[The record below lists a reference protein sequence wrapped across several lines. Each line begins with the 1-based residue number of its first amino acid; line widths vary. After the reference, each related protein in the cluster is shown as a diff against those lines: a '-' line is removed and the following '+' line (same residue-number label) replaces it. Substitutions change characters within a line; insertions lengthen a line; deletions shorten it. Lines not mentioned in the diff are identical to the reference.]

1 MNDTKTNNASNFVA
15 DMLVIWAALGDKPAF
30 VYLHKGEQEES
41 VISFGELAIKV
52 RQIAFNLLHEHHL
65 AEGNRVIMM
74 LPTGIEFVQYFF
86 ACIYAG
92 IIVVPM
98 DDTSNP
104 KKIDRLC
111 SVIVSTDAKLL
122 IINER
127 QASRINDAGAL
138 AGGITELVVEHQKH
152 TAHYADSRMNPQA
165 VAYLQFT
172 SGSTSTP
179 KGVVITHHN
188 LSHQTRLL
196 AESFAQSEHSVFV
209 SWLPLYH
216 DQGLVSG
223 LLLPASLGAT
233 SVLMSP
239 LAFAQKPIR
248 WLQAVAK
255 YKATTSGGPNFGFA
269 QLADLRLSATDKFDL
284 SSWTTAFCGAEPI
297 RMQVVHKFIDKYQAH
312 GFLPCSFIP
321 AYGLAESTLVATR
334 NKPLL
339 QERALALDIK
349 LPAEQW
355 RISEPPVSCGAAQL
369 GMDVQIVDPETETV
383 MPEGEIGEIWLSGP
397 SMALGYWRDGRI
409 CRQAFQ
415 RQIAS
420 IPQKG
425 FFATGDLGLT
435 FQGELYVTGRLDE
448 AFKLKG
454 KKIFFHELEASARHC
469 LPFNQHSAGSCAAVD
484 NLDDTVSLLIS
495 IKPALL
501 NELDI
506 KAEARHL
513 AEQLAFEH
521 DVLLTKV
528 YFVKERMPLTSSG
541 KLQRRQC
548 NRLFYHNGFSI
559 LEVVELDTRKVFQA
573 AADEQH
579 CSDELAAILCDLLR
593 AEDFYLSTGVKLH
606 SLGLS
611 SVEFI
616 QLQHKIES
624 TLGKVIELK
633 QLMSGLS
640 VGDLDKLIKVAPTD
654 STNSISAVRENKDI
668 PLPRNVV
675 DMLMADEVSGRGA
688 GYLFRTLAIRGP
700 LNQSLFEKSFTD
712 LVTSF
717 PILQSYFRKQHEQ
730 FELVYDSG
738 MAVSFRYVDKRNEQ
752 DTNIKQLLNKRVQS
766 IAKQQGG
773 QNHHME
779 VFQTDNQEFYV
790 LFAFHHAICDFW
802 SLAIYLN
809 AFMQTLTPHANRGNT
824 SGNIVDYSQYQQWYA
839 DYLLSAS
846 FGKDKEFWLAQHPI
860 QDAPV
865 ETRHEVHTL
874 PVAQCFELPARLCQ
888 QVHKQAKALA
898 VTQNSIFIVAY
909 ELALSI
915 YNCSRNIGYSLAL
928 ANRPHHSFADCLGMF
943 ANIVPSKS
951 NIADGIAV
959 ADYVRKKAAYLTDI
973 LCHQSFPISDLSPLT
988 VGTDKAVIGNLFHN
1002 TVYAFH
1008 RVPFK
1013 EQETGIG
1020 KLICGIPETVVWRG
1034 LRIHPITS
1042 YMKESVYHLHFS
1054 MLAQHNKIFCV
1065 IETDRRH
1072 ESHVQSFFDT
1082 FVSIL
1087 ELLIQRMS
1095 GDVSEI
1101 MQLAREAIIDPTL
1114 GCAKFELA
1122 TVAPL
1127 YLDAITQQLAYQ
1139 SSRDLIVYACDIKS
1153 PLSAGDFLSRVRAL
1167 ALHLSSVY
1175 AIGKGDI
1182 VATMVPRGANSG
1194 ISCLATLL
1202 AGGVY
1207 LPIESKLPI
1216 KRRNEILHIAGAKLV
1231 ICDADSHGIPADVDV
1246 LNIEK
1251 WQSSVAKDPDLTAIS
1266 LPTIDPTAP
1275 AYLIFTSG
1283 STGKPKGALIS
1294 HEAINNR
1301 LRWMQQQFSFGA
1313 GDVFIQ
1319 KTPLTFDV
1327 SVWEI
1332 LSPLLCGGKTVI
1344 LAAGDEKNP
1353 DKITRMI
1360 WKHRV
1365 TIAHFVPTML
1375 AIWLDSL
1382 SGRNNED
1389 GLRICICSGEHLM
1402 PSHAE
1407 AFHTYFAGQCELQ
1420 NLYGPTEAAIDVTY
1434 TDIKDNDVHIGS
1446 SAPGCRM
1453 LVLDD
1458 DDHPLPKGV
1467 NGHLWIE
1474 GIQVGLG
1481 YVGEPELTAQSF
1493 RPGPSGEKRYCT
1505 GDIAY
1510 WREDGNLALV
1520 GRLDSQIKLSGYRI
1534 ELAEIEKS
1542 ITGHPEVNQAVV
1554 LLAHENILVGFV
1566 QSSLAALDEQTLKSY
1581 LGNILP
1587 NYMIPNQILILQQ
1600 LPLQPNGK
1608 VNRRELV
1615 QLLADNAASQK
1626 AIVPSNEL
1634 EAACFAAWKRVLKV
1648 PVTHRNDDFFAKG
1661 GDSILALRLSAEL
1674 RAKGYQ
1680 CTVEHIFNKRTVGG
1694 IVQNT
1699 VSNNQV
1705 SLPFESAKPFT
1716 QLSEADAVKVPKPL
1730 LMDCYPLSLLQQNII
1745 YQSLNS
1751 SSYEIYVTT
1760 LRIEAELNPPLMERA
1775 IDFIVDRHP
1784 FLRGAIDVTNY
1795 SELVQLIYREIP
1807 CSLQVHDITGYN
1819 ATEQDAYLEQ
1829 WLENE
1834 KNTPFEWH
1842 LPPLWRLHV
1851 HQLDAYTF
1859 QLTFS
1864 EVSMDGWCVATVLS
1878 ELLEAYS
1885 RLLDRRTLSY
1895 PVIPIQYADFVAYER
1910 SVLQDPNHIQYWRRF
1925 VDEMQVTLV
1934 YDNPTFGVPVTNH
1947 DTRSNKRCR
1956 KVMVCEELDAIQA
1969 LAKKANVPLKHVLL
1983 AVHATVM
1990 ATLTGKGMI
1999 STGMEVN
2006 SRLESTGG
2014 DSMVGVFNNMV
2025 PLYVN
2030 LKNRDWLA
2038 LSQHCFAIE
2047 QEVLKFRRFPYNE
2060 IRKLNGNNDLFDTL
2074 FVFTHFHNY
2083 QSVLNAQN
2091 LAVTDHYASDQTYIP
2106 LTVHFNLNVE
2116 GTALSLLLD
2125 YEAQKLT
2132 DDQAQGI
2139 LHYYAEAIRRCTS
2152 QADSEVLNAC
2162 LLSAQELEFLT
2173 PSVIECSSERTVQRM
2188 LCEALSQQQN
2198 QIAVIDGEF
2207 EYSFA
2212 QLDKFT
2218 DVLAG
2223 QLMHFG
2229 SSPALVLCGTS
2240 VEVVIAIVACVKLGI
2255 PYIPLDPKT
2264 PKNRLVQIAKDSGA
2278 GCYLSTAEK
2287 HELASLA
2294 ISLVR
2299 VDVQQLQ
2306 ERPRP
2311 ALTPL
2316 PVHPMDIVYI
2326 IYTSGTS
2333 GEAKGVAVPQRA
2345 LVNYLHAALACYVS
2359 GNNGNN
2365 NIPLHGSLA
2374 FDMNVTPL
2382 YVALLS
2388 GACLHIFQD
2397 EDFYKTLLAEG
2408 TDKYR
2413 FVKLTPTQLELLKQ
2427 IADASGQAQHTWLD
2441 KSCTMLLGGETL
2453 SNQTVESIH
2462 AEVINEYGPTETC
2475 VGCSVY
2481 PIKKAREPLPGGQNC
2496 RENLIPIG
2504 KAIPNMQVYVLNENL
2519 LPAPIGVPGQ
2529 ICIAGAGLAQGYVN
2543 QPSLTAEKFI
2553 PNPFSQAPGERL
2565 YLSGDIGIVRADGN
2579 ILCVGRQDQ
2588 QVKIN
2593 GYRIE
2598 LEDVANVALQHRMV
2612 FNAVAQVICQKEQS
2626 LLILFVIPVINF
2638 PFEPLELMSHLGEHL
2653 PAYMIPKHIMTLEA
2667 LPLTGS
2673 GKLDRIA
2680 LLNSWHAHNEQH
2692 LIHLLSQIESLSEEE
2707 VDKLLNDTICLEQGV
2722 SENL

>member
-1 MNDTKTNNASNFVA
+1 MNDAKSNNAGNFVA
-15 DMLVIWAALGDKPAF
+15 DMLVIWEALGDKPAF

-41 VISFGELAIKV
+41 VVSFGKLAIEIQ
-52 RQIAFNLLHEHHL
+52 QIAFNLVHEHHL

-98 DDTSNP
+98 DDTFNP
-104 KKIDRLC
+104 KKIDRLRA
-111 SVIVSTDAKLL
+111 VMVSTDAKLL
-122 IINER
+122 IVNER

-138 AGGITELVVEHQKH
+138 TGDITELVVEHEKH
-152 TAHYADSRMNPQA
+152 TGYYAASRMNPQA

-209 SWLPLYH
+209 SWLPMYH

-248 WLQAVAK
+248 WLQAVSK

-312 GFLPCSFIP
+312 GFLPCSFVP
-321 AYGLAESTLVATR
+321 AYGMAESTLVVTR

-339 QERALALDIK
+339 QERARALDIK
-349 LPAEQW
+349 SPAEQW
-355 RISEPPVSCGAAQL
+355 RISEPPVSCGAAQS
-369 GMDVQIVDPETETV
+369 GMDAQIVDPETETV

-397 SMALGYWRDGRI
+397 SMALGYWRDGQI
-409 CRQAFQ
+409 CQQAFQ

-435 FQGELYVTGRLDE
+435 FQGELYVTGRLNE
-448 AFKLKG
+448 AFKLRGQKV
-454 KKIFFHELEASARHC
+454 FFHELESSARHC
-469 LPFNQHSAGSCAAVD
+469 LPYNQHSVGSCAVID

-495 IKPALL
+495 IKPAQLD
-501 NELDI
+501 ELDT
-506 KAEARHL
+506 KAEAMQL

-528 YFVKERMPLTSSG
+528 YFVKERMPVTSSG
-541 KLQRRQC
+541 KLQRIQC
-548 NRLFYHNGFSI
+548 NRQFNQKGFSI
-559 LEVVELDTRKVFQA
+559 LDVVELDTGKAVE
-573 AADEQH
+573 AADDER
-579 CSDELAAILCDLLR
+579 CSDWLAAILCDLLR
-593 AEDFYLSTGVKLH
+593 VEDFVPSTGVKLH

-624 TLGKVIELK
+624 TLGIVIDLK

-640 VGDLDKLIKVAPTD
+640 VGDLDELIKAVPTY
-654 STNSISAVRENKDI
+654 STNSISAVRENKDV

-700 LNQSLFEKSFTD
+700 LNQSLFEQSFTD

-717 PILQSYFRKQHEQ
+717 PILQSHFRKKHEQ

-738 MAVSFRYVDKRNEQ
+738 MAVSFQYVDKKTEQ
-752 DTNIKQLLNKRVQS
+752 DINMKELLDQQVQA

-809 AFMQTLTPHANRGNT
+809 AFLEALTPHANRGST
-824 SGNIVDYSQYQQWYA
+824 SRNIVDYSQYQQWYA
-839 DYLLSAS
+839 DYLSSAA
-846 FGKDKEFWLAQHPI
+846 FEKDKEFWLAQQPT
-860 QDAPV
+860 QGAPV
-865 ETRHEVHTL
+865 QTGHDVHIL
-874 PVAQCFELPARLCQ
+874 PVTQCFELPARLCQ
-888 QVHKQAKALA
+888 QVHKQAQALA

-909 ELALSI
+909 ELALSL

-928 ANRPHHSFADCLGMF
+928 ANRPHHSFADCVGMF

-951 NIADGIAV
+951 NIADGIVV

-973 LCHQSFPISDLSPLT
+973 LCHQSFPISDLLPLT
-988 VGTDKAVIGNLFHN
+988 GGTDEVVIGNLFNN

-1020 KLICGIPETVVWRG
+1020 KLICGIPETVGWRG
-1034 LRIHPITS
+1034 LRIHPIAN
-1042 YMKESVYHLHFS
+1042 YMKESVYDLHFN
-1054 MLAQHNKIFCV
+1054 MLVQHNKFYCV
-1065 IETDRRH
+1065 IEADRRH
-1072 ESHVQSFFDT
+1072 EPHVQSFFNT
-1082 FVSIL
+1082 FLSIL
-1087 ELLIQRMS
+1087 ELLNQRMS
-1095 GDVSEI
+1095 GDVSDV
-1101 MQLAREAIIDPTL
+1101 MKLAREAVIDPTL
-1114 GCAKFELA
+1114 GSAKFELA
-1122 TVAPL
+1122 TAAPL
-1127 YLDAITQQLAYQ
+1127 YLDAITQQLAHQ
-1139 SSRDLIVYACDIKS
+1139 PTHDLIVHAYDIKS

-1167 ALHLSSVY
+1167 ALHLRSAH
-1175 AIGKGDI
+1175 AIGEGDV

-1207 LPIESKLPI
+1207 LPIESKLPVV
-1216 KRRNEILHIAGAKLV
+1216 RRNEILHIAGAKLV
-1231 ICDADSHGIPADVDV
+1231 ICDADSRGLHGDVNV
-1246 LNIEK
+1246 LNIDK
-1251 WQSSVAKDPDLTAIS
+1251 WQASAPKKPELTSIS

-1301 LRWMQQQFSFGA
+1301 LRWMHQQFSFGSS
-1313 GDVFIQ
+1313 DVFIQ

-1332 LSPLLCGGKTVI
+1332 LSPLLCGGKIVI
-1344 LAAGDEKNP
+1344 LAAGDEKIP

-1360 WKHRV
+1360 WEHKV

-1375 AIWLDSL
+1375 ALWLDYL
-1382 SGRNNED
+1382 SGRNNEG
-1389 GLRICICSGEHLM
+1389 GLRICICSGEHLL

-1407 AFHTYFAGQCELQ
+1407 AFRAYFSGQCELQ

-1458 DDHPLPKGV
+1458 DDQPLPKGV

-1493 RPGPSGEKRYCT
+1493 RHGPSGEKRYRT

-1542 ITGHPEVNQAVV
+1542 LTGHPEVNQAVV
-1554 LLAHENILVGFV
+1554 LLVHENILVGFV

-1581 LGNILP
+1581 LGDTLP
-1587 NYMIPNQILILQQ
+1587 SYMIPNQILVLQQ

-1615 QLLADNAASQK
+1615 QVLADKAASQT
-1626 AIVPSNEL
+1626 AIGPSNDR
-1634 EAACFAAWKRVLKV
+1634 EAVCFAAWERVLKV

-1680 CTVEHIFNKRTVGG
+1680 CTVEHIFNKRTIGG

-1699 VSNNQV
+1699 VSNNQAV
-1705 SLPFESAKPFT
+1705 LPFEPAKPFT
-1716 QLSEADAVKVPKPL
+1716 QLSEADVAKVPKPL
-1730 LMDCYPLSLLQQNII
+1730 LTDCYPLSLLQQNII

-1751 SSYEIYVTT
+1751 SNYEIYVTT
-1760 LRIEAELNPPLMERA
+1760 MRIEAEWSLRLMEGA

-1795 SELVQLIYREIP
+1795 SELVQMIYREIP
-1807 CSLQVHDITGYN
+1807 CALQVHDITGYN

-1885 RLLDRRTLSY
+1885 RLLDGRTLSY
-1895 PVIPIQYADFVAYER
+1895 PTIPIQYADFVAYER
-1910 SVLQDPNHIQYWRRF
+1910 SVLQDSNHIQYWHRF

-1934 YDNPTFGVPVTNH
+1934 YDNHTFGVPMTNL
-1947 DTRSNKRCR
+1947 DTGPNKRCR
-1956 KVMVCEELDAIQA
+1956 KVMDCEELDAIKA
-1969 LAKKANVPLKHVLL
+1969 LAEKANVPLKHVLL
-1983 AVHATVM
+1983 AVHATVI
-1990 ATLTGKGMI
+1990 ATLTGKSMI

-2006 SRLESTGG
+2006 SRPESAGG
-2014 DSMVGVFNNMV
+2014 DQIVGVFNNMV
-2025 PLYVN
+2025 PLSVN

-2038 LSQHCFAIE
+2038 LSRQCFAIE

-2060 IRKLNGNNDLFDTL
+2060 IRKLNGNSDLFDTL

-2106 LTVHFNLNVE
+2106 LTAHFNLNVE

-2125 YEAQKLT
+2125 YEAQKLS

-2139 LHYYAEAIRRCTS
+2139 LHYYAEAIRQCTT

-2162 LLSAQELEFLT
+2162 LLSVQELELLT
-2173 PSVIECSSERTVQRM
+2173 PPAIEYSSEHTVQRM
-2188 LCEALSQQQN
+2188 LCDTLAQQQN
-2198 QIAVIDGEF
+2198 QVAVIDGEF
-2207 EYSFA
+2207 EFSFA
-2212 QLDKFT
+2212 QLDKLT

-2223 QLMHFG
+2223 QLTHFG
-2229 SSPALVLCGTS
+2229 TSPALVLCGTS
-2240 VEVVIAIVACVKLGI
+2240 IEAVIAIVACVKLGI

-2264 PKNRLVQIAKDSGA
+2264 PKNRLVQIAKGSGA
-2278 GCYLSTAEK
+2278 ECYLSTVEQ

-2306 ERPRP
+2306 ASPRP
-2311 ALTPL
+2311 VLTPL

-2333 GEAKGVAVPQRA
+2333 GQPKGVAVPQRA
-2345 LVNYLHAALACYVS
+2345 LVNYLHGALACYMS
-2359 GNNGNN
+2359 GSNCNSK
-2365 NIPLHGSLA
+2365 IPLHGSLA

-2382 YVALLS
+2382 YMALLS
-2388 GACLHIFQD
+2388 GVCLHIFQD

-2427 IADASGQAQHTWLD
+2427 IAGASGQVQHTWLD
-2441 KSCTMLLGGETL
+2441 KNCTLLLGGETL
-2453 SNQTVESIH
+2453 SNQTVASIH

-2481 PIKKAREPLPGGQNC
+2481 PIDAGEPLPSGQNC
-2496 RENLIPIG
+2496 REYLVPIG
-2504 KAIPNMQVYVLNENL
+2504 KAIANMQVYVLNENL
-2519 LPAPIGVPGQ
+2519 QPVPIGVPGQ

-2598 LEDVANVALQHRMV
+2598 LEDMANVALQHRMV
-2612 FNAVAQVICQKEQS
+2612 SNATAQVVCQKEQS
-2626 LLILFVIPVINF
+2626 LLILFVIPVSDF
-2638 PFEPLELMSHLGEHL
+2638 PFEPLQLMGHLTEYL
-2653 PAYMIPKHIMTLEA
+2653 PAYMIPKHIMTLEV

-2680 LLNSWHAHNEQH
+2680 LLNIWHEHNEQH
-2692 LIHLLSQIESLSEEE
+2692 LMHLLSQIESLSEEE
-2707 VDKLLNDTICLEQGV
+2707 VDKLLNDASYLEKGV